1 LDRRAK
7 GQVASGWTNVH
18 RLRWIGVILPVAFI
32 GTLELIRFTVVET
45 DMTRQA
51 GHIALAATTIL
62 AVVAFA
68 ILMFFFI
75 ERAQRQVI
83 RQNRELAAVNAV
95 STAVQGEL
103 GVDVIID
110 AALASV
116 IESTGATEAGVTVFA
131 PEGQPSGEGG
141 LERRLVAAEH
151 PSPRPAMG
159 AAVPHLIDIPLSTG
173 SSVVGRMRLHLPEG
187 ATEPDLLTTAT
198 LQNIGHQLACSIQ
211 IGQLFGDLQ
220 RRQREGH
227 GTYDVLL
234 QISNQH
240 ALADILAAVVSHAR
254 RLLGSDEAVMCLNN
268 ATSRSVQLDGTLAG
282 TASLGDGSVCVSAD
296 ADRFHD
302 LHEGQVACPV
312 RSSPVY
318 RASLEVPIRSPEGS
332 LGDLWIGRTADIPY
346 TERDRRFLVTL
357 SDLASIAIT
366 GARMREN
373 ERQGAIL
380 AERERIAREMH
391 DSLAQVLGVTHLRLR
406 ALGTRA
412 GVLPAPQVTTEMLE
426 LADLAEEAYRDVRE
440 AILGLRESSRVDRGF
455 IDSLHA
461 YLDKFSHQSG
471 VRVTLETALDRELA
485 LSPRA
490 EVQVIRVIQE
500 ALTNVRKHSGASA
513 AVVRITDANGGT
525 TIVVEDNGHG
535 FDLNSALLGRDGFGL
550 HTMRERVELIGG
562 TLTIDSSPG
571 RGTRV
576 IALMPGAASAA
587 ASAFEVN
594 GAADSAHPD
603 PAGR

>member
-1 LDRRAK
+1 MM
-7 GQVASGWTNVH
+7 SGWTNVR
-18 RLRWIGVILPVAFI
+18 RLKWVGVVLPVVFI
-32 GTLELIRFTVVET
+32 VTLELIRFTMVET
-45 DMTRQA
+45 DATHDP
-51 GHIALAATTIL
+51 GHIVLAATTVL
-62 AVVAFA
+62 AIVAFA
-68 ILMFFFI
+68 LLMFSLI

-116 IESTGATEAGVTVFA
+116 IASTGATEASVTIFDPDGLPAGEAVR
-131 PEGQPSGEGG
+131 EGTG
-141 LERRLVAAEH
+141 ERRVVRAEH
-151 PSPRPAMG
+151 ASPMQG
-159 AAVPHLIDIPLSTG
+159 IGSVVPHLIDIPLSAG
-173 SSVVGRMRLHLPEG
+173 ASVVGRMRLHLPAG
-187 ATEPDLLTTAT
+187 AAEPDLLASAT

-211 IGQLFGDLQ
+211 IGEFVADLQ
-220 RRQREGH
+220 RRRREGH

-234 QISNQH
+234 QISNQQP
-240 ALADILAAVVSHAR
+240 LADILAAVVGHAR
-254 RLLGSDEAVMCLNN
+254 DLLGSDEAVICLN
-268 ATSRSVQLDGTLAG
+268 ADTSRSVQLDGKLAEMILL
-282 TASLGDGSVCVSAD
+282 ADGAVCISPD

-302 LHEGQVACPV
+302 LPDRQLACPV
-312 RSSPVY
+312 RSSPGIRRSVE
-318 RASLEVPIRSPEGS
+318 AAVRSPDGP
-332 LGDLWIGRTADIPY
+332 LGDIWIGRRSDVPY
-346 TERDRRFLVTL
+346 AERDQRYLVML

-366 GARMREN
+366 NARMREN

-412 GVLPAPQVTTEMLE
+412 GVMPVPEVTTEL
-426 LADLAEEAYRDVRE
+426 LDLAELTEEAYRDVRE
-440 AILGLRESSRVDRGF
+440 AILGLRESSRVDRGL

-461 YLDKFSHQSG
+461 YLEKFSHQSG
-471 VRVTLETALDRELA
+471 VRATLEAALDREPA

-500 ALTNVRKHSGASA
+500 ALTNVRKHSGASS

-525 TIVVEDNGHG
+525 TIVVEDDGHG
-535 FDLNSALLGRDGFGL
+535 FDLTGALLGRDGFGL
-550 HTMRERVELIGG
+550 HTMRERMELIGG

-576 IALMPGAASAA
+576 VALMPGAAFAPVSAL
-587 ASAFEVN
+587 EVN
-594 GAADSAHPD
+594 GAGNGAHPD